1 MPPASPAS
9 DAAAQAAGT
18 AGAPPARPEVAA
30 RPHARPRLVTQ
41 HSPSAHGEVRLVT
54 ASARPAA
61 ASASVP
67 AQSPAQTGA
76 EAGSGASPQLT
87 DRIRNAVQ
95 AAVRCPPAA
104 RMMGQ
109 SGKAGV
115 AFDYRSGAIVG
126 HAQLAKSTGTP
137 VLDAAALTA
146 VRMAH
151 YPEAQPGDSGQLL
164 HLLVWVEEAC
174 GG

>member
-1 MPPASPAS
+1 
-9 DAAAQAAGT
+9 
-18 AGAPPARPEVAA
+18 
-30 RPHARPRLVTQ
+30 
-41 HSPSAHGEVRLVT
+41 VT
-54 ASARPAA
+54 ASARPAPP
-61 ASASVP
+61 SAPDP
-67 AQSPAQTGA
+67 AQSSVPTGA
-76 EAGSGASPQLT
+76 EAGQAASPQLT

-115 AFDYRSGAIVG
+115 AFDYRAGAIIG
-126 HAQLAKSTGTP
+126 RAQLARSSGTP

-151 YPEAQPGDSGQLL
+151 YPQAQPGDRDQLL
-164 HLLVWVEEAC
+164 HLLIWVEEAC